1 MKRASEYRTRARIS
15 LAGQYGTA
23 AGARAVA
30 GFTMAIASL
39 LMTLVFVFT
48 IIGLKSALSVDRD
61 GGVPFFA
68 VFFSITIAALLIL
81 VWVAQCL
88 LEGGLLKIVHKVYC
102 REEVAL
108 RDMFYG
114 FRGKTPWRIL
124 GISIMT
130 SLMEGALMVP
140 YFVCS
145 VLFRLGSGMSPA
157 ALFATIVT
165 YVLAISGVFVISLHF
180 GLALYAL
187 MDCPELGAVDCM
199 RASLRLTKKRRWKY
213 LCLQLSFVGWLLL
226 GQLSLGIGLF
236 WIIPYMQCA
245 TFHFYEDLKAEKEA
259 MGVAWRPEPARIS
272 E

>member
-1 MKRASEYRTRARIS
+1 MKRASEYRTKARVS
-15 LAGQYGTA
+15 LLGQYGAA
-23 AGARAVA
+23 AGARAIT
-30 GFTMAIASL
+30 GLIIAIATL

-48 IIGLKSALSVDRD
+48 IIGLEAAFSGDSG

-68 VFFSITIAALLIL
+68 VLFSITIAALLIL
-81 VWVAQCL
+81 LWVAQCL
-88 LEGGLLKIVHKVYC
+88 LEGGMLKIVHKVFC
-102 REEVAL
+102 GEEAAL

-114 FRGKTPWRIL
+114 FKGKAPWRIL
-124 GISIMT
+124 GIGIMT

-145 VLFRLGSGMSPA
+145 VLFRLGSGMSPV
-157 ALFATIVT
+157 ALAATIVT
-165 YVLAISGVFVISLHF
+165 YVLAISGVLVISLLF

-213 LCLQLSFVGWLLL
+213 LCLQLSFIGWLLL
-226 GQLSLGIGLF
+226 GQLSLGIGMF
-236 WIIPYMQCA
+236 WVIPYMQCA

-259 MGVAWRPEPARIS
+259 MGITWRPEPARIS